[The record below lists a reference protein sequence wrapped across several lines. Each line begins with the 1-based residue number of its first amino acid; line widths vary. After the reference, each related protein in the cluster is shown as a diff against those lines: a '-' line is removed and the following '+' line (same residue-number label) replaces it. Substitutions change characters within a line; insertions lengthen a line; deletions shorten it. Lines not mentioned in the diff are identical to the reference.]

1 MSDIILQSII
11 MRHRINKLII
21 SIFLIYVNLFL
32 IIDDIETKVYY

>member
-1 MSDIILQSII
+1 